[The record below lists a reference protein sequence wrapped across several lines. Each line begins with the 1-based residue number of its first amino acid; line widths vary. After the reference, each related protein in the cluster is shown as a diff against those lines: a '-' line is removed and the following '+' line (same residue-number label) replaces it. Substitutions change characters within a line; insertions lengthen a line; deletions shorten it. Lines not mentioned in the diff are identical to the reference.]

1 MVPQHE
7 ERITMGRDHN
17 AGPSGGSDDVS
28 YNDRG
33 ADNIDDLT
41 RSDEN
46 MMDRTAQSGTTGAFG
61 EGDATDAAQRRED
74 AEAAFGGEAEDNG

>member
-1 MVPQHE
+1 MD
-7 ERITMGRDHN
+7 RDQT
-17 AGPSGGSDDVS
+17 GGTSGGSDDVS

-33 ADNIDDLT
+33 ADNVEDLT
-41 RSDEN
+41 RADEN
-46 MMDRTAQSGTTGAFG
+46 MMDRLAQSGKTGAFG